1 MAFFFGAR
9 SEFHGICRRNR
20 YGIAVALDSEH
31 SMDCRDLE
39 YHTIELGYRQWVAHY

>member
-1 MAFFFGAR
+1 MAFCFAR
-9 SEFHGICRRNR
+9 SEFHGICWRNG
-20 YGIAVALDSEH
+20 YEIAAALDSDH